1 MPSCTLRRIKNKIVK
16 ASKSKA
22 KKTKRSR
29 KRLERSVR
37 SKPKS
42 SSKKSSRVR
51 TKVIH
56 RTTTKYVPYSLGYR
70 YPYDYRWPLRVE
82 KHYHAA
88 QAQAPQAPTQAAPQ
102 AAAPAPTAPPASE
115 RTDDIEEIKR
125 RSQNVS
131 GIILSDDEARAQI
144 RGGVLERLR
153 QALA

>member
-1 MPSCTLRRIKNKIVK
+1 M
-16 ASKSKA
+16 
-22 KKTKRSR
+22 
-29 KRLERSVR
+29 
-37 SKPKS
+37 
-42 SSKKSSRVR
+42 
-51 TKVIH
+51 
-56 RTTTKYVPYSLGYR
+56 PYSLGYR

-102 AAAPAPTAPPASE
+102 AAPQAAAQAPPASE